1 MPTLTIELPDELAQ
15 QIQGRGISQAW
26 LEKVVAHFVL
36 ALLQEWE
43 EESLASPSEAP
54 PTHPTR
60 NDGAAFARQIV
71 ANNRELFEELA
82 QL

>member
-1 MPTLTIELPDELAQ
+1 MATLTIELPDELAQ
-15 QIQGRGISQAW
+15 QIQGHGISQAW
-26 LEKVVAHFVL
+26 LEKVVAHFVQ

-54 PTHPTR
+54 STHSTQS
-60 NDGAAFARQIV
+60 DGAAFARQIV
-71 ANNRELFEELA
+71 TNNRELFEELA